1 MFILRKIVVFIIVI
15 FFLAGCGTAREVE
28 PVVSSGQ
35 KEGNME
41 TGQGEVISH
50 IQEVSP
56 LLFQYHVINETGKDI
71 TLDFTSSQRFDYSI
85 KNSNGEVVFLF
96 SSVTSF
102 LQVVGKEV
110 LSGGDQLSYD
120 INVKDVELSRGK
132 YTLTA
137 WMTPKTGKAYS
148 ASVTFSVE

>member
-1 MFILRKIVVFIIVI
+1 MFIIAIL
-15 FFLAGCGTAREVE
+15 FLGGCGTAREVE

-41 TGQGEVISH
+41 TGQEEVISH

-56 LLFQYHVINETGKDI
+56 LLFQYHVINETEKDI

-85 KNSNGEVVFLF
+85 KNTDGEVVFLF

-102 LQVVGKEV
+102 LQVIGKEV
-110 LSGGDQLSYD
+110 LSQGNQLSYD
-120 INVKDVELSRGK
+120 INVKDVELSKGK

-137 WMTPKTGKAYS
+137 WMTPRTGKAYS
-148 ASVTFSVE
+148 ASINFSVE